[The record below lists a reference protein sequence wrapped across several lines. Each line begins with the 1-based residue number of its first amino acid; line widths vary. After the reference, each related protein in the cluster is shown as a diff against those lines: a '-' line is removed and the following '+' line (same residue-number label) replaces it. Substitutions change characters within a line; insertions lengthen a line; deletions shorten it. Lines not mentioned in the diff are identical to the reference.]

1 MRLMPKSAFGQT
13 VMLLAGLLLINQ
25 LVSYT
30 IVVMYVIKPS
40 YDQINDLLAKQVKIV
55 FLDEPLHGRK
65 RIDVPG
71 ELRERFFKAT
81 GIEMYSQQAAAAAG
95 VNQATYYSYLSNEL
109 GKELGGAT
117 EVRISQGAS
126 FDIWVRPPMAPHYW
140 LKVPLTGFQGFQ
152 FSPLPLYLALIGVLS
167 VLGGWLFARRLNR
180 PLKKLEVAAHR
191 VGRGER
197 PDRLPEDVGSTEVEA
212 VTRAFNQMAK
222 GVAQLED
229 DRALLMAGISHD
241 LRTPLTR
248 IRLATEMMESSENYL
263 KDGINDDIEDM
274 NAIID
279 QFIAYVRQD
288 REDSPE
294 PCDVA
299 ALIEDAVSAFADRP
313 LEASLQLAKLPELW
327 VRPLSIKR
335 LIYNLLENAERYG
348 RGQAQVEARLSVDR
362 HWLVLKVGDNGP
374 GIPENERERLFL
386 PFERGDKARSTHGS
400 GLGLAIIKKIVDSY
414 HGKITL
420 GQAATLGGL
429 SVEIRLPLTSLSPV
443 DEA

>member
-1 MRLMPKSAFGQT
+1 MKLLPRSAFGQT

-40 YDQINDLLAKQVKIV
+40 YDQINDLLAKQVKVV
-55 FLDEPLHGRK
+55 FLDEPINGRQ
-65 RIDVPG
+65 RL
-71 ELRERFFKAT
+71 ELPDEMRERFFEAT
-81 GIEMYSQQAAAAAG
+81 GIELYSEQSARKAG
-95 VNQATYYSYLSNEL
+95 LDQATYYSYLSEEL
-109 GKELGGAT
+109 GRELGGPT
-117 EVRISQGAS
+117 EVRINQGKQ
-126 FDIWVRPPMAPHYW
+126 FDIWVRPPMAPKYW
-140 LKVPLTGFQGFQ
+140 LKVPLSGFEGFQ

-180 PLKKLEVAAHR
+180 PLKKLEVAAHQ

-197 PDRLPEDVGSTEVEA
+197 PATLSDDVGSSEVAA

-222 GVAQLED
+222 GVAQLEE

-248 IRLATEMMESSENYL
+248 IRLATEMMQSSEGYL
-263 KDGINDDIEDM
+263 KDGIIDDIEDM

-288 REDSPE
+288 REDGPE
-294 PCDVA
+294 PSDVE
-299 ALIEDAVSAFADRP
+299 ALLEDAVSAFAERP
-313 LEASLQLAKLPELW
+313 LRTVLAVEPIPELW
-327 VRPLSIKR
+327 LRPLSIKR
-335 LIYNLLENAERYG
+335 LVYNLLENAERYG
-348 RGQAQVEARLSVDR
+348 RGEARVEARLSLNSKE
-362 HWLVLKVGDNGP
+362 LVLKVGDNGP
-374 GIPENERERLFL
+374 GIPEAERERLFM

-414 HGKITL
+414 HGRILL
-420 GQAATLGGL
+420 GQSTQGGL
-429 SVEIRLPLTSLSPV
+429 LVEIRLPLSSLSPV
-443 DEA
+443 E